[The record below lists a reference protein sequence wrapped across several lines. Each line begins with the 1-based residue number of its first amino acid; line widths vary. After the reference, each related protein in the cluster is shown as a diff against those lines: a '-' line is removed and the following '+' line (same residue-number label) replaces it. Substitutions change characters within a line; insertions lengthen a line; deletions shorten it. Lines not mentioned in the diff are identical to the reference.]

1 MEIFVSSHSLAWR
14 TWLSSYGFSYSENE
28 SNFNNI
34 DIFIDPEYNLIK
46 HLMSIDS
53 RCVVV
58 LSDETLI
65 KNLGINDIVWKYHY
79 LDKSSFETEK
89 LYTPSSE
96 SFVIRCGKVGSIDFI
111 TYRLKLNMC
120 INSSDYK
127 AQFIEPFPD
136 IRRSYADVLNKF
148 NKSKVFRFMYFII
161 KNASV
166 KLSKP
171 LVYIWRFPS
180 VYTNVFNLR
189 IDVDPERMR
198 GNGEVHRRINKT
210 LNKCLDFTDR
220 VTIAFNF
227 YKRPKSYI
235 KNVLTTFS
243 SLDLIS
249 HNYYH
254 IHFPTKK
261 HTRKNM
267 LIAKNILQSSGI
279 NSKGFISPEYF
290 WYPHVSKVI
299 EDLGYNYASSFGYDE
314 MNYPYRP
321 IVNNTIRK
329 YFEIPSDPC
338 VYSKYTQMFNND
350 KDILDAY
357 KLSVRSGMKVVD
369 LPCFKYEHPAVLGR
383 ENGIFE
389 AIMHEVC
396 SDHENVLPITLTKF
410 ASWLEFRE
418 NFIKNNTIIVEE
430 GSIPKITQ
438 KSKQFLSLKGNPLS
452 IAIEHFDS
460 DNVELFP
467 IESENYKYIVKPSGK
482 KIINK
487 HSDKKYENN
496 KFFQKTPMKDKLIH
510 IYKHHKKLLQSYFL
524 LSRIK

>member
-1 MEIFVSSHSLAWR
+1 M
-14 TWLSSYGFSYSENE
+14 
-28 SNFNNI
+28 
-34 DIFIDPEYNLIK
+34 
-46 HLMSIDS
+46 
-53 RCVVV
+53 
-58 LSDETLI
+58 
-65 KNLGINDIVWKYHY
+65 
-79 LDKSSFETEK
+79 
-89 LYTPSSE
+89 
-96 SFVIRCGKVGSIDFI
+96 
-111 TYRLKLNMC
+111 
-120 INSSDYK
+120 
-127 AQFIEPFPD
+127 
-136 IRRSYADVLNKF
+136 
-148 NKSKVFRFMYFII
+148 
-161 KNASV
+161 
-166 KLSKP
+166 
-171 LVYIWRFPS
+171 
-180 VYTNVFNLR
+180 
-189 IDVDPERMR
+189 
-198 GNGEVHRRINKT
+198 
-210 LNKCLDFTDR
+210 
-220 VTIAFNF
+220 
-227 YKRPKSYI
+227 
-235 KNVLTTFS
+235 
-243 SLDLIS
+243 
-249 HNYYH
+249 
-254 IHFPTKK
+254 
-261 HTRKNM
+261 
-267 LIAKNILQSSGI
+267 
-279 NSKGFISPEYF
+279 
-290 WYPHVSKVI
+290 SKVI

-338 VYSKYTQMFNND
+338 VYSKYKQMFNND